1 MNKRTTTYNS
11 FCLDETTNDTIEA
24 DHFSIIA
31 VALVKIMDCTV
42 FEKNPKKSHFTSLRA
57 KRVNVFKFSRQK
69 SIF

>member
-42 FEKNPKKSHFTSLRA
+42 FENCSKSLIFRARFTYQRYKRLQNGKK
-57 KRVNVFKFSRQK
+57 VQ
-69 SIF
+69 